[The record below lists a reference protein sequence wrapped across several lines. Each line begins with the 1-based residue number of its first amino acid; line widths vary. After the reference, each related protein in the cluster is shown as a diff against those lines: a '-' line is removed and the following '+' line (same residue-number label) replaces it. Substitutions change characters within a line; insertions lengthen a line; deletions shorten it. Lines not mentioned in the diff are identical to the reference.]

1 MLLDNMLFKS
11 RRPRRISA
19 LDGYEAAGR
28 WEKLYK
34 AMSDDSYCPTDFI
47 MVFRSAG

>member
-1 MLLDNMLFKS
+1 MLFKS

-19 LDGYEAAGR
+19 LDGYEAAAR
-28 WEKLYK
+28 WEKLYN
-34 AMSDDSYCPTDFI
+34 AMSDDSYCSPNII